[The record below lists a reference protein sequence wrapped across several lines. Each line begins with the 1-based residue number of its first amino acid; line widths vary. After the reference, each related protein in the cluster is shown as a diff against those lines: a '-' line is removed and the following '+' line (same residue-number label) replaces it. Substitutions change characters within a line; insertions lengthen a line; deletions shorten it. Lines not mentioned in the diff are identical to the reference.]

1 MNRNSDRTIC
11 GLQFLSQCAA
21 SLAATLVVVAATQ
34 GALIRNFDSLPAGD
48 TIGTGGALTPS
59 GAPGNAGSEF
69 NNKAAP
75 AWGNQAAS
83 YTGQY
88 VVGAANVAAEV
99 GTTSLTSF
107 TLAYA
112 YKADSPNDPDVSAR
126 HLAIRV
132 DGGGDEVLGIGRSA
146 HRPDLEING
155 FSVGIPDF
163 FPGSRLMDGDPNT
176 ISDPPEGSCCSAET
190 EWVFYALTYQMLIP
204 GVSARVRQYGMSESE
219 ASKGLQLIKDS
230 VGYFGDAL
238 DLTGRAVIIGNTG
251 FGGGTVWRPSD
262 ASFDAFSL
270 NASVLSDEALGQLA
284 RSVIVPEPSSLFVV
298 ILASVGLGFGR
309 RRVR

>member
-1 MNRNSDRTIC
+1 MNRNSGRNAS
-11 GLQFLSQCAA
+11 GLQLVCNCAA
-21 SLAATLVVVAATQ
+21 SLAATLVIAAATH

-48 TIGTGGALTPS
+48 SIGTGGALTPS
-59 GAPGNAGSEF
+59 GAPGNGGSEF

-75 AWGNQAAS
+75 GWGNQAAS

-88 VVGAANVAAEV
+88 VVGSANVAAEV

-112 YKADSPNDPDVSAR
+112 YKADSPNDSDTSAR

-132 DGGGDEVLGIGRSA
+132 DGGGSEVLGIGRSA
-146 HRPDLEING
+146 NRPDVEING

-163 FPGSRLMDGDPNT
+163 VPGSRLMDGDPNT
-176 ISDPPEGSCCSAET
+176 ISDPPEGSCCSADT

-204 GVSARVRQYGMSESE
+204 GVSARVRQFGMSESE

-238 DLTGRAVIIGNTG
+238 DLTGRAVIVGNTG

-262 ASFDAFSL
+262 ASFDALSL
-270 NASVLSDEALGQLA
+270 NASVLTDEALSQLA
-284 RSVIVPEPSSLFVV
+284 RSVIVPEPSSLIV
-298 ILASVGLGFGR
+298 IMLALVGLGLGR
-309 RRVR
+309 RRIR